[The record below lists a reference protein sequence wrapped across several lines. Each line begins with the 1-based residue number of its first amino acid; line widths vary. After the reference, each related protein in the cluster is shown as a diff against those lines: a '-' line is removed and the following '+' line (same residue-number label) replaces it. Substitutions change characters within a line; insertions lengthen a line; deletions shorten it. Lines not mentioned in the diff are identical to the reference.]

1 MASSPTLAA
10 MKISTR
16 NTRRGLWVG
25 GALLGLV
32 AIALALVLV
41 PRAGNGSAKP
51 SGDGKGKGE
60 AAVPLEFSPS
70 EVARPVLAKMPLVIE
85 FSGPLVAPRTAVV
98 RAKGVLADAVST
110 DLVGGGPAIGTCA
123 GAAVAVDK
131 AVPVS

>member
-70 EVARPVLAKMPLVIE
+70 EVARPVLAKMPLVI
-85 FSGPLVAPRTAVV
+85 G
-98 RAKGVLADAVST
+98 RASCRERV
-110 DLVGGGPAIGTCA
+110 
-123 GAAVAVDK
+123 
-131 AVPVS
+131 